1 MEQAGSVAS
10 SHTSSYTAVQT
21 GEEEVVQCCFVTG
34 EHSFLC
40 MVVHTWVSTVRQT
53 DSHSGSL
60 KHLLSCLSSA
70 DTFTSWQDSSSV
82 TATVTVMKS
91 RSDTSR
97 YYKGER

>member
-60 KHLLSCLSSA
+60 KHRLFSRSSAATLSSWQPSWSA
-70 DTFTSWQDSSSV
+70 VRTTETSRQL
-82 TATVTVMKS
+82 S
-91 RSDTSR
+91 RSDTFS
-97 YYKGER
+97 